1 MQGKSIYHQSQ
12 KQLLSENDV
21 VEAAKKDPKQFEAL
35 YKKYYEQI
43 FRYIHQRMD
52 DKEMAFDITSQVF
65 LKAMIN
71 LPKYKYKGV
80 PFSSWLYRIAMSEVY
95 QSFKDKKST
104 RTVNVDTSNVEDIID
119 EVEQDNTGE
128 MKQALVEVIGDLPE
142 IELQIIE
149 MRYFEKRS
157 YREIGDILGMTEN
170 NAKVRAYRIVEKL
183 KKSFSMRL
191 TLKENII
198 FLKRK

>member
-12 KQLLSENDV
+12 NQLLSENDI
-21 VEAAKKDPKQFEAL
+21 VEAAKKDPKQFVVL
-35 YKKYYEQI
+35 YTKYYEQI

-52 DKEMAFDITSQVF
+52 NKEMAFDITSQVF

-119 EVEQDNTGE
+119 EVEQDHTGE
-128 MKQALVEVIGDLPE
+128 MKEVLIKVIGNLPE
-142 IELQIIE
+142 VELQIIE

-170 NAKVRAYRIVEKL
+170 NAKVKAYRIVEKL
-183 KKSFSMRL
+183 KKSFSKRKSYKYE
-191 TLKENII
+191 KEN
-198 FLKRK
+198 

>member
-12 KQLLSENDV
+12 KQLLSENDI
-21 VEAAKKDPKQFEAL
+21 VEAAKKDPKQFVVL

-104 RTVNVDTSNVEDIID
+104 RTVNVDTSNVEDIIE
-119 EVEQDNTGE
+119 EVEEDNTGE
-128 MKQALVEVIGDLPE
+128 MREALLEVIGDLPE
-142 IELQIIE
+142 VELQIIE

-170 NAKVRAYRIVEKL
+170 NAKVKAYRIVEKL
-183 KKSFSMRL
+183 KKSFSMRKSYNYE
-191 TLKENII
+191 KEN
-198 FLKRK
+198 

>member
-12 KQLLSENDV
+12 NQLLSENDI

-71 LPKYKYKGV
+71 LSKYKYKGV

-128 MKQALVEVIGDLPE
+128 MREALIKVIGNLPE
-142 IELQIIE
+142 VELQIIE

-170 NAKVRAYRIVEKL
+170 NAKVKAYRIVEKL
-183 KKSFSMRL
+183 KKSFSMR
-191 TLKENII
+191 KSYNYEKKN
-198 FLKRK
+198 

>member
-1 MQGKSIYHQSQ
+1 MQGKSIYHHSQ
-12 KQLLSENDV
+12 NQLLSENDI

-35 YKKYYEQI
+35 YTKYYEQI

-119 EVEQDNTGE
+119 EVEQDNTAE
-128 MKQALVEVIGDLPE
+128 MRQALIEVIGDLPE

-170 NAKVRAYRIVEKL
+170 NAKVKAYRIIEKL
-183 KKSFSMRL
+183 KKSFSMRKSYNYE
-191 TLKENII
+191 KEN
-198 FLKRK
+198 

>member
-12 KQLLSENDV
+12 NQLLSENDI
-21 VEAAKKDPKQFEAL
+21 VEAAKKDPKQFVVL
-35 YKKYYEQI
+35 YTKYYEQI

-104 RTVNVDTSNVEDIID
+104 RTVNIDTSNVEDIIE
-119 EVEQDNTGE
+119 EVEEDNTVE
-128 MKQALVEVIGDLPE
+128 MREALIKVIGNLPE
-142 IELQIIE
+142 VELQIIE

-170 NAKVRAYRIVEKL
+170 NAKVKAYRIVEKL
-183 KKSFSMRL
+183 KKSFSKRKSYKYE
-191 TLKENII
+191 KEN
-198 FLKRK
+198 

>member
-12 KQLLSENDV
+12 KQLLSENDI

-104 RTVNVDTSNVEDIID
+104 RTVNVDTNNVEDIID

-128 MKQALVEVIGDLPE
+128 MRQALIEVIGDLPE

-183 KKSFSMRL
+183 KKRFSMRKSYNYE
-191 TLKENII
+191 KEN
-198 FLKRK
+198 

>member
-12 KQLLSENDV
+12 KQLLSENDI

-104 RTVNVDTSNVEDIID
+104 RTVNVDTSNVEDIIE
-119 EVEQDNTGE
+119 EVEEDNTGE
-128 MKQALVEVIGDLPE
+128 MREALIEVIGDLPE
-142 IELQIIE
+142 VELQIIE

-170 NAKVRAYRIVEKL
+170 NAKVKAYRILEKL
-183 KKSFSMRL
+183 KKSFSMRKSYNYE
-191 TLKENII
+191 KEN
-198 FLKRK
+198 

>member
-12 KQLLSENDV
+12 KQLLSENDI

-128 MKQALVEVIGDLPE
+128 MRQALIEVIGDLPE

-170 NAKVRAYRIVEKL
+170 NAKVKAYRIVEKL
-183 KKSFSMRL
+183 KKSFSMRKSYNYE
-191 TLKENII
+191 KEN
-198 FLKRK
+198 

>member
-12 KQLLSENDV
+12 NQLLSENDI
-21 VEAAKKDPKQFEAL
+21 VEAAKKDPKQFVVL
-35 YKKYYEQI
+35 YTKYYEQI

-52 DKEMAFDITSQVF
+52 NKEMAFDITSQVF

-104 RTVNVDTSNVEDIID
+104 RTVNVDTSNVEDIIE
-119 EVEQDNTGE
+119 EVEEDNTVE
-128 MKQALVEVIGDLPE
+128 MREALIKVIGNLPE
-142 IELQIIE
+142 VELQIIE

-170 NAKVRAYRIVEKL
+170 NAKVKAYRIVEKL
-183 KKSFSMRL
+183 KKSFSKRKSYKYE
-191 TLKENII
+191 KEN
-198 FLKRK
+198 

>member
-12 KQLLSENDV
+12 KQLLSENDI

-104 RTVNVDTSNVEDIID
+104 RTVNVDTSNVEDIIE

-128 MKQALVEVIGDLPE
+128 MRQALLEVIGDLPE
-142 IELQIIE
+142 VELQIIE

-170 NAKVRAYRIVEKL
+170 NAKVKAYRIVEKL
-183 KKSFSMRL
+183 KKSFSMRKSYNYE
-191 TLKENII
+191 KEN
-198 FLKRK
+198 

>member
-12 KQLLSENDV
+12 KQLLSENDS

-104 RTVNVDTSNVEDIID
+104 RTVNVDTSNVEDIIE
-119 EVEQDNTGE
+119 EVEEDNTEE
-128 MKQALVEVIGDLPE
+128 MRQALIEVIGDLPE
-142 IELQIIE
+142 VELQIIE

-170 NAKVRAYRIVEKL
+170 NAKVKAYRIVEKL
-183 KKSFSMRL
+183 KKSFSMRKSYNYE
-191 TLKENII
+191 KEN
-198 FLKRK
+198 

>member
-12 KQLLSENDV
+12 QQLLSENDI

-128 MKQALVEVIGDLPE
+128 MRQALIEVIGDLPE

-149 MRYFEKRS
+149 MRNFEKRS

-183 KKSFSMRL
+183 KKRFSMRKSYNYE
-191 TLKENII
+191 KEN
-198 FLKRK
+198 

>member
-12 KQLLSENDV
+12 QQLLSENDI

-128 MKQALVEVIGDLPE
+128 MRQALIEVIGDLPE

-170 NAKVRAYRIVEKL
+170 NAKVKAYRIVEKL
-183 KKSFSMRL
+183 KKSFSMRKSYNYE
-191 TLKENII
+191 KEN
-198 FLKRK
+198 

>member
-12 KQLLSENDV
+12 NQLSSENDI

-71 LPKYKYKGV
+71 LSKYKYKGV

-128 MKQALVEVIGDLPE
+128 MREALIKVIGNLPE
-142 IELQIIE
+142 VELQIIE

-170 NAKVRAYRIVEKL
+170 NAKVKAYRIVEKL
-183 KKSFSMRL
+183 KKSFSMRKSYNYE
-191 TLKENII
+191 KEN
-198 FLKRK
+198 

>member
-12 KQLLSENDV
+12 NQLLSENDI

-52 DKEMAFDITSQVF
+52 DKEMAFDIASQVF

-104 RTVNVDTSNVEDIID
+104 RTVNVDTSNVEDIIE
-119 EVEQDNTGE
+119 EVEEDNTEE
-128 MKQALVEVIGDLPE
+128 MRQVLIEVIGDLPE
-142 IELQIIE
+142 VELQIIE

-170 NAKVRAYRIVEKL
+170 NAKVKAYRIVEKL
-183 KKSFSMRL
+183 KKRFSMRKSYNYE
-191 TLKENII
+191 KEN
-198 FLKRK
+198 

>member
-12 KQLLSENDV
+12 NQLLSENDI

-119 EVEQDNTGE
+119 EVEQDNTAE
-128 MKQALVEVIGDLPE
+128 MSEALIEVIGDLPE

-170 NAKVRAYRIVEKL
+170 NAKVKAYRIVEKL
-183 KKSFSMRL
+183 KKSFSMRKSYNYE
-191 TLKENII
+191 KEN
-198 FLKRK
+198 

>member
-128 MKQALVEVIGDLPE
+128 MREALIEVIGDLPE

-170 NAKVRAYRIVEKL
+170 NAKVKAYRIVEKL
-183 KKSFSMRL
+183 KKSFSMRKSYNYE
-191 TLKENII
+191 KEN
-198 FLKRK
+198 

>member
-12 KQLLSENDV
+12 KQLLSENDS

-128 MKQALVEVIGDLPE
+128 MRQALVEVIGDLPE

-183 KKSFSMRL
+183 KKSFSMRKSYNYE
-191 TLKENII
+191 KEN
-198 FLKRK
+198 

>member
-12 KQLLSENDV
+12 KQLLSENDI

-128 MKQALVEVIGDLPE
+128 MRQALIEVIGDLPE

-157 YREIGDILGMTEN
+157 YREIGDILGITEN

-183 KKSFSMRL
+183 KKRFSMRKSYNYE
-191 TLKENII
+191 KEN
-198 FLKRK
+198 

>member
-12 KQLLSENDV
+12 KQLLSENDI

-128 MKQALVEVIGDLPE
+128 MRQALIEVIGDLPE

-170 NAKVRAYRIVEKL
+170 NAKVKAYRIVEKL
-183 KKSFSMRL
+183 KKRFSMRKSYNYE
-191 TLKENII
+191 KEN
-198 FLKRK
+198 

>member
-12 KQLLSENDV
+12 NQLLSENDI
-21 VEAAKKDPKQFEAL
+21 VEAAKKDPKQFVVL
-35 YKKYYEQI
+35 YTKYYEQI

-104 RTVNVDTSNVEDIID
+104 RTVNVDTSNVEDIIE
-119 EVEQDNTGE
+119 EVEEDNTVE
-128 MKQALVEVIGDLPE
+128 MREALIKVIGNLPE
-142 IELQIIE
+142 VELQIIE

-170 NAKVRAYRIVEKL
+170 NAKVKAYRIVEKL
-183 KKSFSMRL
+183 KKSFSKRKSYKYE
-191 TLKENII
+191 KEN
-198 FLKRK
+198 

>member
-12 KQLLSENDV
+12 KQLLSENDI
-21 VEAAKKDPKQFEAL
+21 VEAAKKDPKQFEVL

-104 RTVNVDTSNVEDIID
+104 RTVNVDTSNVEDIIE
-119 EVEQDNTGE
+119 EVEEDNTGE
-128 MKQALVEVIGDLPE
+128 MREALLEVIGDLPE
-142 IELQIIE
+142 VELQIIE

-170 NAKVRAYRIVEKL
+170 NAKVKAYRIVEKL
-183 KKSFSMRL
+183 KKSFSMRKSYNYE
-191 TLKENII
+191 KEN
-198 FLKRK
+198 

>member
-12 KQLLSENDV
+12 KQLLSENDI

-104 RTVNVDTSNVEDIID
+104 RTVNVDTNNVEDIID

-128 MKQALVEVIGDLPE
+128 MRQVLIEVIGDLPE

-183 KKSFSMRL
+183 KKSFSMRKSYNYE
-191 TLKENII
+191 KEN
-198 FLKRK
+198 

>member
-12 KQLLSENDV
+12 NQLLSENDI

-128 MKQALVEVIGDLPE
+128 MRQALVEVIGDLPE

-183 KKSFSMRL
+183 KKSFSMRKSYNYE
-191 TLKENII
+191 KEN
-198 FLKRK
+198 

>member
-1 MQGKSIYHQSQ
+1 
-12 KQLLSENDV
+12 
-21 VEAAKKDPKQFEAL
+21 
-35 YKKYYEQI
+35 
-43 FRYIHQRMD
+43 
-52 DKEMAFDITSQVF
+52 MAFDITSQVF
-65 LKAMIN
+65 LKAMVN

-128 MKQALVEVIGDLPE
+128 MREVLIEVIGDLPE
-142 IELQIIE
+142 VELQIIE

-170 NAKVRAYRIVEKL
+170 NAKVKAYRIVEKL
-183 KKSFSMRL
+183 KKSFSMR
-191 TLKENII
+191 
-198 FLKRK
+198 

>member
-12 KQLLSENDV
+12 QQLLSENDI

-128 MKQALVEVIGDLPE
+128 MRQALIEVIGDLPE

-157 YREIGDILGMTEN
+157 YREIGDILGITEN

-183 KKSFSMRL
+183 KKRFSMRKSYNYE
-191 TLKENII
+191 KEN
-198 FLKRK
+198 

>member
-12 KQLLSENDV
+12 KQLLSENDI
-21 VEAAKKDPKQFEAL
+21 VEAAKKDPKQFEVL
-35 YKKYYEQI
+35 YTKYYEQI

-104 RTVNVDTSNVEDIID
+104 RTVNVDTSNVEDIIE
-119 EVEQDNTGE
+119 EVEEDNKGE
-128 MKQALVEVIGDLPE
+128 MREALLEVISDLPE
-142 IELQIIE
+142 VELQIIE

-170 NAKVRAYRIVEKL
+170 NAKVKAYRIVEKL
-183 KKSFSMRL
+183 KKSFSMRKSYNYE
-191 TLKENII
+191 KEN
-198 FLKRK
+198 

>member
-12 KQLLSENDV
+12 KQLLSENDI

-52 DKEMAFDITSQVF
+52 DKEMAFDIASQVF

-104 RTVNVDTSNVEDIID
+104 RTVNVDTSNVEDIIE
-119 EVEQDNTGE
+119 EVEEDNTEE
-128 MKQALVEVIGDLPE
+128 MRQALIEVIGDLPE
-142 IELQIIE
+142 VELQIIE

-170 NAKVRAYRIVEKL
+170 NAKVKAYRIVEKL
-183 KKSFSMRL
+183 KKRFSMRKSYNYE
-191 TLKENII
+191 KE
-198 FLKRK
+198 

>member
-12 KQLLSENDV
+12 QQLLSENDI

-43 FRYIHQRMD
+43 YRYVYQRMD

-65 LKAMIN
+65 LKAMTN
-71 LPKYKYKGV
+71 LPKYQYKGV

-104 RTVNVDTSNVEDIID
+104 RTVNVDTSNVEDIIEEMEED
-119 EVEQDNTGE
+119 STGE
-128 MKQALVEVIGDLPE
+128 MREVLIEVIGELPE

-170 NAKVRAYRIVEKL
+170 NAKVKAYRIVGKL
-183 KKSFSMRL
+183 KKSFSVR
-191 TLKENII
+191 
-198 FLKRK
+198 

>member
-12 KQLLSENDV
+12 KQLLSENDI

-104 RTVNVDTSNVEDIID
+104 RTVNVDTSNVEDIIE
-119 EVEQDNTGE
+119 EVEEDNTGE
-128 MKQALVEVIGDLPE
+128 MREALIEVIGDLPE
-142 IELQIIE
+142 VELQIIE

-170 NAKVRAYRIVEKL
+170 NAKVKAYRIVEKL
-183 KKSFSMRL
+183 KKSFSMRKSYNYE
-191 TLKENII
+191 KEN
-198 FLKRK
+198 

>member
-12 KQLLSENDV
+12 KQLLSENDI

-104 RTVNVDTSNVEDIID
+104 RTVNVDTNNVEDIIE
-119 EVEQDNTGE
+119 EVEEDNTVE
-128 MKQALVEVIGDLPE
+128 MREALIEVIGDLPE
-142 IELQIIE
+142 VELQIIE

-170 NAKVRAYRIVEKL
+170 NAKVKAYRIVEKL
-183 KKSFSMRL
+183 KKSFSMRKSYNYE
-191 TLKENII
+191 KEN
-198 FLKRK
+198 